1 MTTKFED
8 DMLSLYMWMDR
19 RAKNGH
25 VTKDMVK
32 YMIKE
37 FQTAVKRDFPEEIAK
52 YKEEAK

>member
-19 RAKNGH
+19 RARNGH

-32 YMIKE
+32 YMLKE
-37 FQTAVKRDFPEEIAK
+37 FQTAIKRDFPEEIAK
-52 YKEEAK
+52 YKEETK